1 MHDAV
6 SLEQIGVPAAV
17 ICTAPFRGEGEA
29 QARMLGLPEVRL
41 APVAHPVSTLS
52 AEELAARAAEALP
65 LVLAAWRAPTA
76 MTNDK

>member
-6 SLEQIGVPAAV
+6 NLEVIGVPAAV

-41 APVAHPVSTLS
+41 APVTHPVSTLS
-52 AEELAARAAEALP
+52 ADELAARAAEALP
-65 LVLAAWRAPTA
+65 LVLAAWRASTR
-76 MTNDK
+76 NDK

>member
-6 SLEQIGVPAAV
+6 NLEVIGVPAAV

-41 APVAHPVSTLS
+41 APVTHPVSTLS
-52 AEELAARAAEALP
+52 ADELAARAAEALP
-65 LVLAAWRAPTA
+65 LVLAAWRRQERPRAE
-76 MTNDK
+76 